1 MSPEAIAKMNVLRSA
16 PLDSWIAL
24 SADELHILAV
34 GKSYQEVADILTAT
48 GEKDAI
54 VDITPS
60 SWDDLMCASAL

>member
-1 MSPEAIAKMNVLRSA
+1 MTITKVRGTKPI
-16 PLDSWIAL
+16 WF
-24 SADELHILAV
+24 
-34 GKSYQEVADILTAT
+34 KSYQEVADILTAT